1 MQSSMLFSNKN
12 QNQYQQY
19 KSFKNDDDVIV
30 QETFFQGENV
40 QKLKQLSNV
49 EHIKNNSLNS
59 EKQFEQ
65 KDKDSS
71 QISINYKV

>member
-1 MQSSMLFSNKN
+1 M
-12 QNQYQQY
+12 
-19 KSFKNDDDVIV
+19 

>member
-1 MQSSMLFSNKN
+1 MLFSNKN

>member
-30 QETFFQGENV
+30 QEKFFQGENV

-59 EKQFEQ
+59 EKQLE
-65 KDKDSS
+65 
-71 QISINYKV
+71 

>member
-59 EKQFEQ
+59 EKQLE
-65 KDKDSS
+65 
-71 QISINYKV
+71 